1 VGISPFAERS
11 LDEALGLAV
20 GLWRVRSGSDVF
32 EAESLA
38 SVSEGKGFVAGAVVS
53 HDALNAQT
61 EAGIEGD
68 GGTQESDGTGLGFIW
83 QDVSEADAG
92 SVVDT
97 DVDEFPSDAAR
108 IALADAM
115 AGDAMAGTLESAELF
130 DVDVD
135 QLARLLALVSADWL
149 CRLESLEV
157 VEAQAREHTADSGG
171 GDRNQGG
178 DLLARKALA
187 AELGNAL
194 DDRLWR
200 GPMQGTRPGGAISQ
214 AVGTLLDK
222 AFEPF
227 ADGFGADPEGRG
239 HGLRGLPLDEDT
251 ADDFGS
257 TMSCQASIL
266 VNVHSV
272 LSPASQS
279 FDNFSFLG
287 QGRVD
292 NLLKAHT

>member
-1 VGISPFAERS
+1 MGIGPFAKCG

-20 GLWRVRSGSDVF
+20 CLGRVWSGADVF

-38 SVSEGKGFVAGAVVS
+38 GGSEGKGSVAGAIVG
-53 HDALNAQT
+53 HDALDAQT

-68 GGTQESDGTGLGFIW
+68 GGTQESDGTALGFIW
-83 QDVSEADAG
+83 KDVSEADAG

-97 DVDEFPSDAAR
+97 DVDELPSDAAR
-108 IALADAM
+108 ITLADAITS
-115 AGDAMAGTLESAELF
+115 DAMAGTLESAELF

-135 QLARLLALVSADWL
+135 QLAGMLPLVAADGL
-149 CRLESLEV
+149 CWLESLEV
-157 VEAQAREHTADSGG
+157 VEAQACEHAADGG
-171 GDRNQGG
+171 GRDRNHGG
-178 DLLARKALA
+178 DLLAREALT

-200 GPMQGTRPGGAISQ
+200 GPVQGVRPGGAISQ
-214 AVGTLLDK
+214 AVVTLLEEAID
-222 AFEPF
+222 PF
-227 ADGFGADPEGRG
+227 AHGFWADPEGRG
-239 HGLRGLPLDEDT
+239 HGLRGLPLHEDT

-257 TMSCQASIL
+257 TMSRQASIL

-287 QGRVD
+287 QGRMD
-292 NLLKAHT
+292 NLLKAHS